1 PCCCP
6 GTESGYPGTMIAFA
20 LASASPS
27 RLRILDQAGVDP
39 LVRHPRVDEDA
50 LLAGLPE
57 GTPHVRVVE
66 ELARAKAADVLEREG
81 ASLADEARAAGADT
95 LALVGCDSMLL
106 VDGQLEGKPHT
117 YERAMERWTR
127 LRGRHGVLLT
137 GHALAVA
144 DVSGGGAPAVVH
156 RGADTSDTTVH
167 FGAPSDADLDVYLR
181 TGEPLECAGPSRSSR
196 SAAGSS
202 TASTGTRRASSG
214 SACRSCAGSSPTRV
228 STRTTSGAASCSAE
242 AQVSAPAR
250 GPTRRSARLG

>member
-1 PCCCP
+1 
-6 GTESGYPGTMIAFA
+6 MIAFA

-181 TGEPLECAGPSRSSR
+181 TGEPLECAGAFTIESLGGWFIDRIDGDPSSVIGLSLPLLRRLLSD
-196 SAAGSS
+196 AGLH
-202 TASTGTRRASSG
+202 AHDVWRR
-214 SACRSCAGSSPTRV
+214 
-228 STRTTSGAASCSAE
+228 E
-242 AQVSAPAR
+242 L
-250 GPTRRSARLG
+250 LG

>member
-1 PCCCP
+1 
-6 GTESGYPGTMIAFA
+6 MIAFA

-181 TGEPLECAGPSRSSR
+181 TGEPLECAGAFTIESLGGWFIDRIEGDPSSVIGLSLPLLRRLLEDAGLHAHSLWRPELRS
-196 SAAGSS
+196 
-202 TASTGTRRASSG
+202 
-214 SACRSCAGSSPTRV
+214 
-228 STRTTSGAASCSAE
+228 
-242 AQVSAPAR
+242 
-250 GPTRRSARLG
+250 

>member
-1 PCCCP
+1 
-6 GTESGYPGTMIAFA
+6 MIAFA

-66 ELARAKAADVLEREG
+66 ELARAKAADILEREG

-181 TGEPLECAGPSRSSR
+181 TGEPLECAGAFTIESLGGWFIDRIDGDPSSVIGLSLPLLRRLLSD
-196 SAAGSS
+196 AGLH
-202 TASTGTRRASSG
+202 AHDVWRR
-214 SACRSCAGSSPTRV
+214 
-228 STRTTSGAASCSAE
+228 E
-242 AQVSAPAR
+242 L
-250 GPTRRSARLG
+250 LG

>member
-1 PCCCP
+1 
-6 GTESGYPGTMIAFA
+6 MIAFA

-57 GTPHVRVVE
+57 RTPHVRVVE

-181 TGEPLECAGPSRSSR
+181 TGEPLECAGAFTIESLGGWFIDRIDGDPSSVIGLSLPLLRRLLSD
-196 SAAGSS
+196 AGLH
-202 TASTGTRRASSG
+202 AHDVWRR
-214 SACRSCAGSSPTRV
+214 
-228 STRTTSGAASCSAE
+228 E
-242 AQVSAPAR
+242 L
-250 GPTRRSARLG
+250 LG

>member
-1 PCCCP
+1 
-6 GTESGYPGTMIAFA
+6 MIAFA

-50 LLAGLPE
+50 LLADLPE

-181 TGEPLECAGPSRSSR
+181 TGEPLECAGAFTIESLGGWFIDRIDGDPSSVIGLSLPLLRRLLSD
-196 SAAGSS
+196 AGLH
-202 TASTGTRRASSG
+202 AHDVWRR
-214 SACRSCAGSSPTRV
+214 
-228 STRTTSGAASCSAE
+228 E
-242 AQVSAPAR
+242 L
-250 GPTRRSARLG
+250 LG